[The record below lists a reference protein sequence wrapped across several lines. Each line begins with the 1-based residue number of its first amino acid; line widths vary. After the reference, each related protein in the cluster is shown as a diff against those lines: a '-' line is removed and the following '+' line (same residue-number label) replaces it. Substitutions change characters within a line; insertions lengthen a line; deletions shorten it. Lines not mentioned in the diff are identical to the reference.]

1 MKLTKYY
8 GFQLSEKIQNLELT
22 SEIVLEA
29 YLNNIKKLNPIL
41 NAIISLKN
49 SHFLLENCKKIDD
62 IRKKGKK
69 LNPLTGLPIAVK
81 DLEETKDILTT
92 YGSQIYSNYQP
103 TKDSPMV
110 DNLRKSGLVI
120 IGKTNTPEFGVGGQT
135 FNKVF
140 GTTCNPFDLKK
151 TAGGSSGGAA
161 AAVQSNL
168 IPFADGS
175 DMMGSLRTPSSFCET
190 YSLRPTP
197 GLIPSNSTMPFKMPK
212 ISSNGVIARHP
223 KDLALLLDAC
233 VGNKSNFTD
242 LIKNQCLLK
251 NITACIPINYLENIL
266 VDTKV
271 LKQFYKYLKVLKD
284 IGIKIKEINFDFEP
298 NLFWESWIDLRSK
311 ILSLNLKKEYK
322 ENAHLLKDTIIWE
335 IERGKKLIDEHIKV
349 AKKKRLFL
357 SNKINNILSI
367 YNFLILPSAQVFPFD
382 KKDEFPNIINGI
394 KTKTYHQWLEITI
407 LPSLIGLPV
416 ISIPNNTGNSKT
428 ALATQIIGAKNTEIK
443 LLQITLEIFNSI
455 KNENK

>member
-22 SEIVLEA
+22 SEMVLET
-29 YLNNIKKLNPIL
+29 YLKNIKKINPSL
-41 NAIISLKN
+41 NAIVSLKN
-49 SHFLLENCKKIDD
+49 SHHLLENCKKIDD

-69 LNPLTGLPIAVK
+69 LKPLAGLPIAVK

-103 TKDSPMV
+103 SKDSPMV
-110 DNLRKSGLVI
+110 DNLRNSGLVI

-140 GTTCNPFDLKK
+140 GTTSNPFNLKK

-175 DMMGSLRTPSSFCET
+175 DMMGSLRTPSSFCKT

-197 GLIPSNSTMPFKMPK
+197 GLIPSNSTISNKTPK

-223 KDLALLLDAC
+223 IDLALLLDAC

-242 LIKNQCLLK
+242 LIKSKCLLK
-251 NITACIPINYLENIL
+251 DISACIPINYLENIL
-266 VDTKV
+266 LDTKV
-271 LKQFYKYLKVLKD
+271 LRQFYEYIEFLKD

-311 ILSLNLKKEYK
+311 IISLNLKKEYK
-322 ENAHLLKDTIIWE
+322 ENSHLLKDTIIWE
-335 IERGKKLIDEHIKV
+335 IERGKKLKDEHIKI

-357 SNKINNILSI
+357 KEKINKILSI
-367 YNFLILPSAQVFPFD
+367 YKFLILPSSQVFPFD
-382 KKDEFPNIINGI
+382 KKDEFPKSINGI
-394 KTKTYHQWLEITI
+394 KTKTYHQWLEVTI

-416 ISIPNNTGNSKT
+416 ISIPNNKGNSKSV
-428 ALATQIIGAKNTEIK
+428 LATQIIGAKNTEK
-443 LLQITLEIFNSI
+443 ELLELALELFNSME
-455 KNENK
+455 K

>member
-22 SEIVLEA
+22 SEIVLET
-29 YLNNIKKLNPIL
+29 YLKNIKKINPSL
-41 NAIISLKN
+41 NAIVSLKN
-49 SHFLLENCKKIDD
+49 SHHLLENCKKIDD

-69 LNPLTGLPIAVK
+69 LKPLAGLPIAVK

-103 TKDSPMV
+103 SKDSPMV
-110 DNLRKSGLVI
+110 DNLRNSGLVI

-140 GTTCNPFDLKK
+140 GTTSNPFNLKK

-175 DMMGSLRTPSSFCET
+175 DMMGSLRTPSSFCKT

-197 GLIPSNSTMPFKMPK
+197 GLIPSNSTISNKTPK

-223 KDLALLLDAC
+223 IDLALLLDAC
-233 VGNKSNFTD
+233 IGNKSNFTD
-242 LIKNQCLLK
+242 FIKSKCLLK
-251 NITACIPINYLENIL
+251 EISACIPINYLENIL
-266 VDTKV
+266 LDTKV
-271 LKQFYKYLKVLKD
+271 LRQFYEYIEFLKD
-284 IGIKIKEINFDFEP
+284 IGIKIKEINFDFDP
-298 NLFWESWIDLRSK
+298 NLFWESWIDLRSM

-322 ENAHLLKDTIIWE
+322 ENSHLLKDTIIWE
-335 IERGKKLIDEHIKV
+335 IERGKKLKDEHIKI
-349 AKKKRLFL
+349 AKKNAYF
-357 SNKINNILSI
+357 
-367 YNFLILPSAQVFPFD
+367 
-382 KKDEFPNIINGI
+382 
-394 KTKTYHQWLEITI
+394 
-407 LPSLIGLPV
+407 
-416 ISIPNNTGNSKT
+416 
-428 ALATQIIGAKNTEIK
+428 
-443 LLQITLEIFNSI
+443 
-455 KNENK
+455 